1 MSSHD
6 YNLRSR
12 ASPPTPPMS
21 GRVSPA
27 SLAAFQGPQAPPPI
41 ESGFPRTSSMS
52 SETQTTCSIPPN
64 IDTNRVFP
72 PPNRHAFPSGIQ
84 APSGRVQQPSST
96 ISSTRHQALSRPAPS
111 TDGSTHLGSTG
122 PSQQAPTPGLRRLT
136 PLRYPPLLLSSRGS
150 QTTQGQQGQARQATS
165 QASEE
170 PVPSHHH
177 AGAGNPL
184 PTSRHHLR
192 SADRPSGHPY
202 MSPQAQQGWHLPR
215 PRAGVPPQQR
225 RRSTSHSQV
234 PSTSPPSPPPQQ
246 GRQSRRAPRRLPT
259 LHPPPLPGRL
269 FSRPP

>member
-1 MSSHD
+1 MSSHN

-52 SETQTTCSIPPN
+52 SGTQTSCSIPPH

-72 PPNRHAFPSGIQ
+72 PPNRHAFPPGIQ
-84 APSGRVQQPSST
+84 APSGRVQQPTSA
-96 ISSTRHQALSRPAPS
+96 ISSPGHQAFSRPAPS
-111 TDGSTHLGSTG
+111 SDGSTLRSPGS
-122 PSQQAPTPGLRRLT
+122 SQQASTPGLRRLT

-150 QTTQGQQGQARQATS
+150 QTTQGQQGQAGQTAS
-165 QASEE
+165 QAPEE

-177 AGAGNPL
+177 AGAGNSL

-225 RRSTSHSQV
+225 RRSTGYPQV
-234 PSTSPPSPPPQQ
+234 PGPSPPSPPPQQ

-259 LHPPPLPGRL
+259 LHPPPVPRRL
-269 FSRPP
+269 YSRPP